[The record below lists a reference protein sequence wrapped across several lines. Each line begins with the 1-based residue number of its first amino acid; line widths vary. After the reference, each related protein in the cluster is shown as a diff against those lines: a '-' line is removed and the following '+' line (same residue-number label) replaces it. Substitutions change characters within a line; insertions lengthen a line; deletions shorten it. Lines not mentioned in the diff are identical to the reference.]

1 MTEDLKKKLNTAGSF
16 DGPWLKNQLRNWD
29 VGFEQQKAD
38 FMEHMYQIYQPGN
51 SCYSGLWER
60 FCLTEA
66 GPYCRNQYFHA
77 LAAIEE
83 FESKKETL

>member
-38 FMEHMYQIYQPGN
+38 FMEHMYQIYQM
-51 SCYSGLWER
+51 SL
-60 FCLTEA
+60 
-66 GPYCRNQYFHA
+66 H
-77 LAAIEE
+77 
-83 FESKKETL
+83 